1 MHTIM
6 TTDVLKTL
14 SADELEDYRA
24 AGEDYR
30 RELTHAVMRDLSC
43 PENWDMN
50 GEYRSEFGGERLPA
64 SACQPHRQPDRA
76 SRCGRIQ
83 SGQHYQYSGR
93 GGRGMIPARLSLV
106 PFSPERRAAM
116 EAIAEVERRRSR
128 GAVSTMYP
136 YASAFFR
143 RLTGSTR
150 ITIRE
155 IHHFA
160 PVLTARELRG
170 SRDSWL
176 SAIDALI
183 ESRGTRCWL
192 PLPVGAGQR
201 LFPEVAFQQTE
212 RVRCQ
217 DALRDEKYTRQRHKE
232 RCQREQAYQ
241 ALAGQAEIELAFH
254 TPETVSSWSARW
266 SGTELRQYDLEEMF
280 WRWSERFPSLEPME
294 RWTMESQ
301 PFWTV
306 MAETNAL
313 ARESP
318 GSVRQ
323 LERWMV
329 PNKLTARSQV

>member
-1 MHTIM
+1 
-6 TTDVLKTL
+6 
-14 SADELEDYRA
+14 
-24 AGEDYR
+24 
-30 RELTHAVMRDLSC
+30 
-43 PENWDMN
+43 
-50 GEYRSEFGGERLPA
+50 
-64 SACQPHRQPDRA
+64 
-76 SRCGRIQ
+76 
-83 SGQHYQYSGR
+83 
-93 GGRGMIPARLSLV
+93 MIPANLSLV

-150 ITIRE
+150 ISLRE

-170 SRDSWL
+170 CRDSWL

-183 ESRGTRCWL
+183 ESRGTCCWL
-192 PLPVGAGQR
+192 PLPVGAGQH

-266 SGTELRQYDLEEMF
+266 SGSELRQYDLEEMF
-280 WRWSERFPSLEPME
+280 WRWSERFPSLSGLDHWMFEGE
-294 RWTMESQ
+294 

-306 MAETNAL
+306 MAETKVL

-318 GSVRQ
+318 ESVRQ

-329 PNKLTARSQV
+329 PNKLTMWDRA

>member
-1 MHTIM
+1 
-6 TTDVLKTL
+6 
-14 SADELEDYRA
+14 
-24 AGEDYR
+24 
-30 RELTHAVMRDLSC
+30 
-43 PENWDMN
+43 
-50 GEYRSEFGGERLPA
+50 
-64 SACQPHRQPDRA
+64 
-76 SRCGRIQ
+76 
-83 SGQHYQYSGR
+83 
-93 GGRGMIPARLSLV
+93 MIPANLSLV

-128 GAVSTMYP
+128 GEVSTIYP

-150 ITIRE
+150 ISLRE

-170 SRDSWL
+170 SRNSWIR
-176 SAIDALI
+176 AIDALI
-183 ESRGTRCWL
+183 ESCGTCCWL
-192 PLPVGAGQR
+192 PLPVSAGQH

-217 DALRDEKYTRQRHKE
+217 DALRHEKYTRQRRKE
-232 RCQREQAYQ
+232 ACQRERAYQ
-241 ALAGQAEIELAFH
+241 VLAGQAEIELAFH

-266 SGTELRQYDLEEMF
+266 SGAELRQYDIEEMF

-294 RWTMESQ
+294 RWMMENQ
-301 PFWTV
+301 PFWSV
-306 MAETNAL
+306 MAETKAL

-318 GSVRQ
+318 DAVRQ

-329 PNKLTARSQV
+329 PNKLTVQEWV

>member
-1 MHTIM
+1 
-6 TTDVLKTL
+6 
-14 SADELEDYRA
+14 
-24 AGEDYR
+24 
-30 RELTHAVMRDLSC
+30 
-43 PENWDMN
+43 
-50 GEYRSEFGGERLPA
+50 
-64 SACQPHRQPDRA
+64 
-76 SRCGRIQ
+76 
-83 SGQHYQYSGR
+83 
-93 GGRGMIPARLSLV
+93 MIPSHLSLV

-128 GAVSTMYP
+128 GAVSAAYP

-150 ITIRE
+150 ITLRE
-155 IHHFA
+155 IHYFA

-183 ESRGTRCWL
+183 ESRGTCCWL

-232 RCQREQAYQ
+232 QCQRERAYQ

-280 WRWSERFPSLEPME
+280 WRWSERFPSLAPVE
-294 RWTMESQ
+294 RWMTESQ

-306 MAETNAL
+306 MAETDAL
-313 ARESP
+313 ARESTE
-318 GSVRQ
+318 SARQ
-323 LERWMV
+323 LERWLV
-329 PNKLTARSQV
+329 PNKLSARSQV